1 MGCEKAVT
9 APPPPEPTMG
19 YDSLEPGVQDA
30 IRAAIEAIEAPE
42 TTRIASL
49 AWLQLA
55 MCYHGNELLPEA
67 CTCYQVTQ
75 KLDPGLGQAW
85 HGHGL
90 ALADLGKPLEA
101 IGAFQQ
107 ALSNAPGYAPA
118 AWNAGY
124 LHLELGQLQQAQE
137 QFEAALKIEPS
148 SPAARV
154 GLARTALNSNQPVL
168 AASILEALRLDTSNT
183 YLNLL
188 LAKAYRQQ
196 NRVEEAAVLLAAGI
210 DDPPRFSDAWSDAIL
225 DMGQS
230 YEALISK
237 IDRRLG
243 DGSNRKAIQIARAAL
258 KRHPDNIPLLNRI
271 SVAQSSL
278 GQRDQALRTLKR
290 VLRLDEQSAVTHLNL
305 SMQYQAAKDLSQA
318 HRHAQ
323 RSAELNPTL
332 PEAHLQVGRIH
343 LLNNDV
349 FAAANAYSRAFDLGA
364 QDIDE
369 RLLYANMLTRT
380 GRFGDS
386 AAQYMIVL
394 KQQPSN
400 GQALGGMVDVYMVS
414 GDLER
419 AARAAQIAMAK
430 APEHPTVQKVF
441 SSLQARIRN
450 QQQGSTTP

>member
-30 IRAAIEAIEAPE
+30 IRAAIEAIEAPNP
-42 TTRIASL
+42 TRITSL

-369 RLLYANMLTRT
+369 RLLYANMLTPT

>member
-1 MGCEKAVT
+1 
-9 APPPPEPTMG
+9 MG
-19 YDSLEPGVQDA
+19 YDMLEPGVQNA
-30 IRAAIEAIEAPE
+30 IRSAIEAVQAPE
-42 TTRIASL
+42 ATRSTPL

-55 MCYHGNELLPEA
+55 MCYHGNELLQEA
-67 CTCYQVTQ
+67 CTCYQVTHE
-75 KLDPGLGQAW
+75 LDPGLGQAW

-90 ALADLGKPLEA
+90 ALADTGKPLEA
-101 IGAFQQ
+101 IRAFQQ
-107 ALSNAPGYAPA
+107 ALSNAPEYAPA

-124 LHLELGQLQQAQE
+124 LYLELGQLQQAQD
-137 QFEAALKIEPS
+137 QFEAALEINAS
-148 SPAARV
+148 SPAARI
-154 GLARTALNSNQPVL
+154 GLARTALSSNQPIL

-183 YLNLL
+183 YINLL

-196 NRVEEAAVLLAAGI
+196 GRVDEAAALLATGI
-210 DDPPRFSDAWSDAIL
+210 GDPPRFSDTWSDAIQ

-230 YEALISK
+230 YEALITK

-243 DGSNRKAIQIARAAL
+243 DGSNREALQIARAAL

-271 SVAQSSL
+271 SVAQSKL

-305 SMQYQAAKDLSQA
+305 SMQYQAANDLSQA

-332 PEAHLQVGRIH
+332 PETHLQVGRIH

-349 FAAANAYSRAFDLGA
+349 FAAADAYTRAFNLGV

-369 RLLYANMLTRT
+369 RLLFANMLTRT
-380 GRFGDS
+380 GRFGES
-386 AAQYMIVL
+386 ASQYMIVL
-394 KQQPSN
+394 NQQPSN
-400 GQALGGMVDVYMVS
+400 GQALAGMIDVYMVS

-419 AARAAQIAMAK
+419 AARAAQTAMAN
-430 APEHPTVQKVF
+430 APEHPMVQKVF
-441 SSLQARIRN
+441 NSLQTRIRN
-450 QQQGSTTP
+450 QQQGNTTP